1 MKFSPGDAIR
11 LGWET
16 FKGRPWFFIG
26 AVAMLLLAS
35 IAINIVSNAIDSAT
49 GGSLEEPS
57 IAGSIVNYGLTVLL
71 NMGAIAFFLAAYDS
85 PDRVQFS
92 ALWHPQPYWKFLGA
106 SLLASLAVAVGLF
119 LLIVPGLIAMVL
131 FMFSMFQVIDRGLG
145 PIDALKESM
154 EMTKGNR
161 WPLFGLILLMALIL
175 FVGILALGV
184 GLVVA
189 APIVGLAYTF
199 AYRFLSGGA
208 AHIQPADGRIDV

>member
-11 LGWET
+11 FGWET

-26 AVAMLLLAS
+26 AVAILLLAS

-71 NMGAIAFFLAAYDS
+71 NMGAIAIFLAAYDS

-131 FMFSMFQVIDRGLG
+131 FMFSMFLVIDRGLS

-189 APIVGLAYTF
+189 APIVGLAYTY

-208 AHIQPADGRIDV
+208 AQIQPADGRMDV